1 MVPIA
6 MLSKRRLL
14 AGLQCHKRLYLQLT
28 APDLGAAPSA
38 ALRFLL
44 DQGCEVGRLAQQ
56 AFPGGVAVDV
66 APHQLDAALS
76 RTAAL
81 VRDPAVP
88 AIFEATFRHDNVLA
102 RVDVLARAVGGRWR
116 LVEVKSGTGIKTHY
130 LRDAAIQRHVLA
142 GCGIE
147 VEATTVLRVNRD
159 YVYEGGALDATRL
172 FTAQDVTAEIQ
183 EFEAELP
190 RALAG
195 VRGAL
200 AGEGPPAIVAGGQ
213 CRTPWVCEFYDHCN
227 VPRPDDHVAHLPGLH
242 GRRLADLLARG
253 IARVGDLPADIPLE
267 PRGELARRAVLEDR
281 ARVTGDLGPALA
293 ALGYPRAFMDF
304 ETLGPALPRFAGMR
318 PYDAI
323 PFQWSLHVVR
333 APGAQPEHHDFLAV
347 DTGDPRRRFLATLA
361 EAVGDRGPI
370 IVYSGFESRTLS
382 DLGRWLPDLA
392 PAAERIRARLWDLLR
407 VMRRHV
413 YHPRFRGS
421 FSLKQVLPAL
431 VPALSYDEMEVAEG
445 SAAGPTWDRLVRERA
460 EGRLEPAEAMRL
472 ERALRDYCGQDT
484 RGLVEVVRALEGYC
498 RSSTA

>member
-1 MVPIA
+1 MVSIPL
-6 MLSKRRLL
+6 LSKRRVL

-28 APDLGAAPSA
+28 APDLAAAPSE
-38 ALRFLL
+38 ALTFRF
-44 DQGCEVGRLAQQ
+44 DQGCEVGSLAQQ

-66 APHQLDAALS
+66 APDQLDAALS

-88 AIFEATFRHDNVLA
+88 AIFEATFRHDDVLA
-102 RVDVLARAVGGRWR
+102 RVDVLARATGGRWR
-116 LVEVKSGTGIKTHY
+116 LIEVKSGTGIKTHY
-130 LRDAAIQRHVLA
+130 LQDAAIQRHVLT
-142 GCGIE
+142 GCGLE
-147 VEATTVLRVNRD
+147 VEAATVMRVNRD
-159 YVYEGGALDATRL
+159 YVYEGGALDAMRL
-172 FTAQDVTAEIQ
+172 FTTHDVTAELREI
-183 EFEAELP
+183 ERELP
-190 RALAG
+190 RLLAG

-200 AGEGPPAIVAGGQ
+200 AGEAPPAIVAGRQ

-227 VPRPDDHVAHLPGLH
+227 VPRPDDHVAHLPGLR
-242 GRRLADLLARG
+242 GRRLADLLTRG
-253 IARVGDLPADIPLE
+253 ITRVGDLPDDISLE
-267 PRGELARRAVLEDR
+267 PRQELARRAVLEGR
-281 ARVTGDLGPALA
+281 ARATDDLAHELA
-293 ALGYPRAFMDF
+293 ALSYPRAFMDF

-333 APGAQPEHHDFLAV
+333 APGAHPEHHEFLAT
-347 DTGDPRRRFLATLA
+347 DSGDPRRRFLETLA

-370 IVYSGFESRTLS
+370 IVYSGFESRSLT
-382 DLGRWLPDLA
+382 DLGRWFPDLA
-392 PAAERIRARLWDLLR
+392 PVAERIHARLWDLLK
-407 VMRRHV
+407 VMRLHV

-431 VPALSYDEMEVAEG
+431 VPSLSYDGMEVADG
-445 SAAGPTWDRLVRERA
+445 AAAGPAWDRLVRGRA
-460 EGRLEPAEAMRL
+460 KGPLEPAEAMRL